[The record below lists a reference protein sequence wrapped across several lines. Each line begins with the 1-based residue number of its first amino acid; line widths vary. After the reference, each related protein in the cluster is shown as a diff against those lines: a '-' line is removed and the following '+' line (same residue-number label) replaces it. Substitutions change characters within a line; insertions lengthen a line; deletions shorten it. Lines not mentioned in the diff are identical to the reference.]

1 MNRCKLLIIAFLAF
15 ITNGFS
21 LLGIGQGSIGG
32 VARAIEANHNI
43 ARNIDIAKGMAMGML
58 AGNPPVDPESSFF
71 GPFQVDCSVIGMCE
85 VLA

>member
-1 MNRCKLLIIAFLAF
+1 MNRCKLLVIAFLAF

-21 LLGIGQGSIGG
+21 LLGIGQGSVGG

-43 ARNIDIAKGMAMGML
+43 TRNIETAKAMGML
-58 AGNPPVDPESSFF
+58 AGNPPLKPDSGFF
-71 GPFQVDCSVIGMCE
+71 GPFHVDCSVIGMCE

>member
-1 MNRCKLLIIAFLAF
+1 MNRCKLLVIAFLAF

-43 ARNIDIAKGMAMGML
+43 ARNIETAKAMGML
-58 AGNPPVDPESSFF
+58 AGNPPIKSDEGFF
-71 GPFQVDCSVIGMCE
+71 GPFHVDCSAIGMCE

>member
-1 MNRCKLLIIAFLAF
+1 MNRCKLLVIAFLAF

-21 LLGIGQGSIGG
+21 LLGIGQGSVGG

-43 ARNIDIAKGMAMGML
+43 ARNIETAKAMGML
-58 AGNPPVDPESSFF
+58 AGNPPHEPDSGFF

>member
-1 MNRCKLLIIAFLAF
+1 MNRCKLLLIAFLAF

-43 ARNIDIAKGMAMGML
+43 ARNIETASAMGML
-58 AGNPPVDPESSFF
+58 AGNPPVKPEMAFF
-71 GPFQVDCSVIGMCE
+71 GPFQIDCSVIGMCE

>member
-43 ARNIDIAKGMAMGML
+43 ARNIETANAMGML
-58 AGNPPVDPESSFF
+58 AGNPPIKPESSFF
-71 GPFQVDCSVIGMCE
+71 GPFHVDCSVIGMCE

>member
-1 MNRCKLLIIAFLAF
+1 MNRCKFLVIAFLAF

-32 VARAIEANHNI
+32 VARALEANQNIAHNI
-43 ARNIDIAKGMAMGML
+43 ETAKAMGLL
-58 AGNPPVDPESSFF
+58 AGNPPIKSESVFF
-71 GPFQVDCSVIGMCE
+71 GPFQIDCSVIGMCE